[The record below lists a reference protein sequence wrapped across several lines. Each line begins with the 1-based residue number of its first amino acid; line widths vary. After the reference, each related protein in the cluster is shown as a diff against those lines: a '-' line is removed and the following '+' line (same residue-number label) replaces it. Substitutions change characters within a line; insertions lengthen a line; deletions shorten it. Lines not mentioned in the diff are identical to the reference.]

1 MIMSVKEFDVVIV
14 GGGGAGLRTAIE
26 VAQDSSL
33 KVALVSKV
41 FPTRSHTGAAQGG
54 MNAALGHA
62 VPEDNPEVHAYDTI
76 KGSDFLADQDAVF
89 FMTEKAPEII
99 YELDRWGVPF
109 SRMPDGRIAQ
119 RPFGGASFP
128 RTVFAA
134 DKTGHV
140 LLHILFEQALSRDNI
155 EFFNEFFLLDLV
167 HDGRRVGGVVL
178 YDIRNGEVVLLKAKA
193 VVLATGGFARIY
205 WYRSTNAIG
214 NTGDGQAVALRAGV
228 PLKDMEFI
236 QFHPTGLAKTGILL
250 SEACRGEG
258 GYLLNREGERFMKRY
273 APDKMELAPRDIVSR
288 AIETEIREGR
298 GVGSGAR
305 GYVYL
310 DLRHLGEE
318 KIKERLPQVRQLA
331 IDFEG
336 VDPVK
341 DLVPIRPSAH
351 YCMGGIHV
359 TDYRTSETP
368 MEGLYAVG
376 ECACVSVHGANR
388 LGGNSLTELIVFG
401 KYCGLAVKE
410 YVREVD
416 YLGGEE
422 TELKRVEEFVESLFR
437 REGKENLAQ
446 IRSQMGEITW
456 GKMGIFRD
464 ENSLRE
470 AYEELS
476 ELLERWENIPLVDKS
491 KTFNTNL
498 IELLELKNML
508 ELARVVAL
516 SALNR
521 KESRGGHSRE
531 DYPERDDKNFLK
543 HTLAYYDSKG
553 EIKIEYIPVRITKYK
568 PEERKY

>member
-1 MIMSVKEFDVVIV
+1 MIVESYDAVVV

-26 VAQDSSL
+26 IAKDPSLRVA
-33 KVALVSKV
+33 VVSKV

-54 MNAALGHA
+54 MNAALGTVA
-62 VPEDNPEVHAYDTI
+62 PEDSPEVHAYDTI

-89 FMTEKAPEII
+89 FMTEKAPEIV

-109 SRMPDGRIAQ
+109 SRTEDGRIAQ
-119 RPFGGASFP
+119 RPFGGATYP

-140 LLHILFEQALSRDNI
+140 VLHTLFEQALARDNI
-155 EFFNEFFLLDLV
+155 VFFNEFFLLDLI
-167 HDGRRVGGVVL
+167 HDGERVAGVSV
-178 YDIRNGEVVLLKAKA
+178 YDIRRGEVVFLRAKA

-205 WYRSTNAIG
+205 WFRSTNAIG

-258 GYLLNREGERFMKRY
+258 GYLVNREGERFMSRY

-298 GVGSGAR
+298 GVGTGAR
-305 GYVYL
+305 GYIYL

-318 KIKERLPQVRQLA
+318 RINERLPQVRQLA

-341 DLVPIRPSAH
+341 ELVPIRPSAH

-359 TDYRTSETP
+359 EDYLSSRTP

-388 LGGNSLTELIVFG
+388 LGGNSLTEIVVFG
-401 KYCGLAVKE
+401 KYCGQAVRQYVKE
-410 YVREVD
+410 VD
-416 YLGGEE
+416 FAKGDAR
-422 TELKRVEEFVESLFR
+422 KSEEFVEELMK
-437 REGKENLAQ
+437 REGKENLAEL
-446 IRSQMGEITW
+446 RAQMGEVTW
-456 GKMGIFRD
+456 QKMGIFRD
-464 ENSLRE
+464 ERSLRE

-476 ELLERWENIPLVDKS
+476 ELLERWEGVPVVDKS
-491 KTFNTNL
+491 RVFNTNL
-498 IELLELKNML
+498 IEVLELRNML
-508 ELARVVAL
+508 ELARAVAL

-521 KESRGGHSRE
+521 RESRGSHS
-531 DYPERDDKNFLK
+531 
-543 HTLAYYDSKG
+543 
-553 EIKIEYIPVRITKYK
+553 
-568 PEERKY
+568 

>member
-1 MIMSVKEFDVVIV
+1 MEIKKFDVVVI

-26 VAQDSSL
+26 VAKDPNIS
-33 KVALVSKV
+33 VALVSKV
-41 FPTRSHTGAAQGG
+41 YPTRSHTGAAQGG
-54 MNAALGHA
+54 MNAALGN
-62 VPEDNPEVHAYDTI
+62 VIPDDSPEVHAYDTI

-99 YELDRWGVPF
+99 YELDRWGIPF
-109 SRMPDGRIAQ
+109 SRLPDGRIAQ

-140 LLHILFEQALSRDNI
+140 LLHTLFEQALARDNI
-155 EFFNEFFLLDLV
+155 TFFNEYFLLDLI
-167 HDGRRVGGVVL
+167 HDGERVKGVTI
-178 YDIRNGEVVLLKAKA
+178 YDIRNGNVLFLQAKA
-193 VVLATGGFARIY
+193 VVFATGGFARIY
-205 WYRSTNAIG
+205 WFRSTNAIG

-258 GYLLNREGERFMKRY
+258 GYLLNKEGERFMQRY

-298 GVGSGAR
+298 GVGEGAR
-305 GYVYL
+305 AYVYL

-341 DLVPIRPSAH
+341 ELVPIRPSAH

-359 TDYRTSETP
+359 ENYKTSETP
-368 MEGLYAVG
+368 LKGLFAVG

-401 KYCGLAVKE
+401 KYCGMAVREFVKE
-410 YVREVD
+410 TDFAQVRES
-416 YLGGEE
+416 EP
-422 TELKRVEEFVESLFR
+422 KKSEEFIEELME
-437 REGKENLAQ
+437 REGNENLAQ
-446 IRSQMGEITW
+446 LRAQMGEITW
-456 GKMGIFRD
+456 AKMGIFRD
-464 ENSLRE
+464 EKSLRE

-476 ELLERWENIPLVDKS
+476 ELLERWNNVPVVDKS
-491 KTFNTNL
+491 KVFNTNL
-498 IELLELKNML
+498 IEVLELRNML
-508 ELARVVAL
+508 ELARVVAY
-516 SALNR
+516 SALHR
-521 KESRGGHSRE
+521 RESRGGHSRE
-531 DYPERDDKNFLK
+531 DYPYRDDENFLK
-543 HTLAYYDSKG
+543 HSLVYYDENGNLKL
-553 EIKIEYIPVRITKYK
+553 EYIPVRITKYK

>member
-1 MIMSVKEFDVVIV
+1 MIVEKYDAVVI

-26 VAQDSSL
+26 IANDPNI
-33 KVALVSKV
+33 KVAVVSKV
-41 FPTRSHTGAAQGG
+41 YPTRSHTGAAQGG
-54 MNAALGHA
+54 MNAALGN
-62 VPEDNPEVHAYDTI
+62 VIPDDNPEVHAYDTI

-109 SRMPDGRIAQ
+109 SRLPDGRIAQ

-140 LLHILFEQALSRDNI
+140 LLHTLFEQAIARDNI
-155 EFFNEFFLLDLV
+155 TFFNEYFLLDLI
-167 HDGRRVGGVVL
+167 HDGERVKGVTV
-178 YDIRNGEVVLLKAKA
+178 YDIRNGEVLFLRAKA
-193 VVLATGGFARIY
+193 VILATGGFARIY
-205 WYRSTNAIG
+205 WFRSTNAIG

-298 GVGSGAR
+298 GVGTGAR

-351 YCMGGIHV
+351 YCMGGIHI
-359 TDYRTSETP
+359 TNYKTLETTLK
-368 MEGLYAVG
+368 GLYAVG

-401 KYCGLAVKE
+401 KYCGIAVREFVKE
-410 YVREVD
+410 TDFVSAKEIE
-416 YLGGEE
+416 G
-422 TELKRVEEFVESLFR
+422 KKSEEFIENLLK
-437 REGKENLAQ
+437 REGKENLAE
-446 IRSQMGEITW
+446 IRAQMGEVTW
-456 GKMGIFRD
+456 AKVGIFRD
-464 ENSLRE
+464 EKSLKE
-470 AYEELS
+470 AYEELT
-476 ELLERWENIPLVDKS
+476 ELLERWKNIPVIDKS
-491 KTFNTNL
+491 KVFNTNL
-498 IELLELKNML
+498 IEVLELRNML
-508 ELARVVAL
+508 ELARVVAY
-516 SALNR
+516 SALHR
-521 KESRGGHSRE
+521 RESRGGHSRE
-531 DYPERDDKNFLK
+531 DYPQRDDKNFLK
-543 HTLAYYDSKG
+543 HSLVYYDQKG
-553 EIKIEYIPVRITKYK
+553 NIKLEYIPVKITKYK

>member
-1 MIMSVKEFDVVIV
+1 MPVRRYDAVVI

-26 VAQDSSL
+26 IAKDPRL
-33 KVALVSKV
+33 RVALVSKV
-41 FPTRSHTGAAQGG
+41 YPTRSHTGAAQGG
-54 MNAALGHA
+54 MNAALGN
-62 VPEDNPEVHAYDTI
+62 VIPDDNPEAHAFDTI

-109 SRMPDGRIAQ
+109 SRLEDGRIAQ

-140 LLHILFEQALSRDNI
+140 LLHTLFEQALSKENI
-155 EFFNEFFLLDLV
+155 DFLNEFFLIDLI
-167 HDGRRVGGVVL
+167 HDGERVKGVSL
-178 YDIRNGEVVLLKAKA
+178 YDIKEGEVVILQTKA

-205 WYRSTNAIG
+205 WFRSTNAIG
-214 NTGDGQAVALRAGV
+214 NTGDGQAVALRNGV

-258 GYLLNREGERFMKRY
+258 GYLINRLGERFMERY
-273 APDKMELAPRDIVSR
+273 APEKMELAPRDMVSR
-288 AIETEIREGR
+288 AIESEIREGR
-298 GVGSGAR
+298 GVGEGAR
-305 GYVYL
+305 AFIYL

-318 KIKERLPQVRQLA
+318 RINERLPQVRQLA

-341 DLVPIRPSAH
+341 EPVPIRPTAH
-351 YCMGGIHV
+351 YCMGGVHV

-368 MEGLYAVG
+368 LKGLYAIG

-401 KYCGLAVKE
+401 KFGGMAIRE
-410 YVREVD
+410 FVREND
-416 YLGGEE
+416 YVNLSEG
-422 TELKRVEEFVESLFR
+422 ELKRDREFIDNLMR
-437 REGKENLAQ
+437 REGEEKLAE

-456 GKMGIFRD
+456 AKMGIYRD
-464 ENSLRE
+464 EKSLRE

-476 ELLERWENIPLVDKS
+476 ELLERWERIPVVDKS
-491 KTFNTNL
+491 RVFNTNL
-498 IELLELKNML
+498 IEILELRNML
-508 ELARVVAL
+508 ELARVVAFG
-516 SALNR
+516 ALHR
-521 KESRGGHSRE
+521 RESRGGHSRE
-531 DYPERDDKNFLK
+531 DYPERDDENFLK
-543 HTLAYYDSKG
+543 HSLIYYRNG
-553 EIKIEYIPVRITKYK
+553 ELRIDYIPVRITKYQ
-568 PEERKY
+568 PTERKY